1 MLAPYRILDLTDGR
15 GALCGRVLGD
25 LGADVVKVEP
35 PWGDDA
41 RRIGPFYMDDPHPEN
56 SLFWAFNAANKRSV
70 TLDIE
75 SDDSRPLLTRLIES
89 SHFLIES
96 FRPGHVYSLGLNY
109 DAVKQI
115 NPAIIY
121 VSITPFGQDGPYAGY
136 KATDLI
142 GMALSGMMYLTGDTD
157 RPPVRISTPQ
167 FWAIGSASA
176 AAGAMIAN
184 HHRLLTG
191 KGQYVDVSCQ
201 QAVARSLSHAPMI
214 WDMNRM
220 NMQRQ
225 GPFRPVGKINLRINW
240 ECADG
245 YVNFIQPGGHTGGRS
260 MTNLSNWM
268 DEEGVGHP
276 VLRETD
282 WGEIGFGQLSPELVE
297 AMTPP
302 LERFFMSKTK
312 AHLAEQALERRILLF
327 PVHDTKDV
335 FSYPQLLAR
344 DFFREAELPS
354 YTEKPEIMKAIGPF
368 IATGSFRRAPRIG
381 EHNREI
387 YQDEMGLSDEE
398 INRLKEQKVI

>member
-1 MLAPYRILDLTDGR
+1 MLDPYRVLDLTDGR

-25 LGADVVKVEP
+25 LGADVLKVEP

-41 RRIGPFYMDDPHPEN
+41 RRIGPFYRDDPDPEN

-75 SDDSRPLLTRLIES
+75 AEASQRILSKLIKS

-96 FRPGHVYSLGLNY
+96 SSPGRMDSLGLGY
-109 DAVKQI
+109 DVVRQI
-115 NPAIIY
+115 NPDIIY
-121 VSITPFGQDGPYAGY
+121 VSITPFGQDGPYASY

-191 KGQYVDVSCQ
+191 KGQHVDVSCQ

-214 WDMNRM
+214 WDMSRM

-297 AMTPP
+297 EMTPP
-302 LERFFMSKTK
+302 LEHFFMPKTK

-327 PVHDTKDV
+327 PVHDPKDV

-344 DFFREAELPS
+344 NYFRDAELPPMDS
-354 YTEKPEIMKAIGPF
+354 KSETIKTLGPF
-368 IATGSFRRAPRIG
+368 ISTGSFRRAPRIG

-387 YQDEMGLSDEE
+387 YQDEFGLSDEE
-398 INRLKEQKVI
+398 ISRLRRDKTI

>member
-1 MLAPYRILDLTDGR
+1 MLAPYRVLDLTDGR

-25 LGADVVKVEP
+25 LGADVIKVEP

-41 RRIGPFYMDDPHPEN
+41 RRIGPFYNDDPHPEN
-56 SLFWAFNAANKRSV
+56 SLFWAFNAANKRSI

-75 SDDSRPLLTRLIES
+75 SEASRPVLTKIIQS
-89 SHFLIES
+89 SHFFVES
-96 FRPGHVYSLGLNY
+96 SPPGSMDSLNLGYEAVRKLNP
-109 DAVKQI
+109 DL
-115 NPAIIY
+115 IY
-121 VSITPFGQDGPYAGY
+121 VSITPFGQNGPYANY
-136 KATDLI
+136 KAVDLI

-191 KGQYVDVSCQ
+191 KGQFVDVSCQ

-214 WDMNRM
+214 WDMSRM

-260 MTNLSNWM
+260 MSNLSDWM
-268 DEEGVGHP
+268 DEEGMGHP
-276 VLRETD
+276 VLRQTD

-297 AMTPP
+297 EMTPP
-302 LERFFMSKTK
+302 LERFFLSKTK
-312 AHLAEQALERRILLF
+312 IHLAEQALTRRILLF
-327 PVHDTKDV
+327 PVHDPKDV

-344 DFFREAELPS
+344 NYFRDAELPS
-354 YTEKPEIMKAIGPF
+354 YTEERNTIKTLGPF
-368 IATGSFRRAPRIG
+368 IATGAFRSAPRIG
-381 EHNREI
+381 EHNREVL
-387 YQDEMGLSDEE
+387 QDEFGLSSAE
-398 INRLKEQKVI
+398 ISRLQGQEK

>member
-1 MLAPYRILDLTDGR
+1 MLAPYRVLDLTDGR

-41 RRIGPFYMDDPHPEN
+41 RRIGPFYNDDPHPEN
-56 SLFWAFNAANKRSV
+56 SLFWAFNAVNKRSI

-75 SDDSRPLLTRLIES
+75 SEVSRPLLTKLIKSSRFLIES
-89 SHFLIES
+89 SP
-96 FRPGHVYSLGLNY
+96 PGRMNTLGLGY
-109 DAVKQI
+109 DAVKRI
-115 NPAIIY
+115 NPSIIY
-121 VSITPFGQDGPYAGY
+121 VSITPFGQDGPYADY

-214 WDMNRM
+214 WDMSRM

-312 AHLAEQALERRILLF
+312 TDLAEQALERRILLF
-327 PVHDTKDV
+327 PVHDPRDV

-344 DFFREAELPS
+344 DFFRDAKLPPINGES
-354 YTEKPEIMKAIGPF
+354 HTMKNIGPF
-368 IATGSFRRAPRIG
+368 ISTGSFRRAPRIG

-387 YQDEMGLSDEE
+387 LQDELGLSDEE
-398 INRLKEQKVI
+398 ISRLQGQEK

>member
-1 MLAPYRILDLTDGR
+1 MLSPYRVLDLTDGR

-25 LGADVVKVEP
+25 LGADVIKVEP
-35 PWGDDA
+35 PWGDAA
-41 RRIGPFYMDDPHPEN
+41 RRIGPFYNDDPHPEN
-56 SLFWAFNAANKRSV
+56 SLFWAFNAANKRSI

-75 SDDSRPLLTRLIES
+75 AESSRPLLEKLINS
-89 SHFLIES
+89 SHFLLES
-96 FRPGHVYSLGLNY
+96 SQPGRMNTLGLGY
-109 DAVKQI
+109 DAVRNL
-115 NPAIIY
+115 NPEIIY
-121 VSITPFGQDGPYAGY
+121 VSITPFGQHGPYAGY
-136 KATDLI
+136 KAVDLI
-142 GMALSGMMYLTGDTD
+142 GMALSGMMYLTGDRD

-191 KGQYVDVSCQ
+191 KGQYVDASCQ

-214 WDMNRM
+214 WDMSRM

-260 MTNLSNWM
+260 MTNLSDWM
-268 DEEGVGHP
+268 DEEGMGHP
-276 VLRETD
+276 VLRATD

-297 AMTPP
+297 EMTPP

-312 AHLAEQALERRILLF
+312 SHLAEQALTRRILLF

-344 DFFREAELPS
+344 DYFRETRLPP
-354 YTEKPEIMKAIGPF
+354 YTEEGKTMKTLGPF
-368 IATGSFRRAPRIG
+368 IPTGAFRRAPRIG
-381 EHNREI
+381 EHNHQI
-387 YQDEMGLSDEE
+387 LQDEFGLSGEE
-398 INRLKEQKVI
+398 VSFIQGEKK

>member
-1 MLAPYRILDLTDGR
+1 MLSPYRVLDLTDGR

-25 LGADVVKVEP
+25 LGADVIKVEP

-41 RRIGPFYMDDPHPEN
+41 RRIGPFYKDDPHPEN
-56 SLFWAFNAANKRSV
+56 SLFWSFNAANKRSI

-75 SDDSRPLLTRLIES
+75 APDAHPLLNRLIKS

-96 FRPGHVYSLGLNY
+96 SPPGRMDALGLGY
-109 DAVKQI
+109 DAVRRI
-115 NPAIIY
+115 NPEIIY

-136 KATDLI
+136 KAVDLI
-142 GMALSGMMYLTGDTD
+142 GMALSGMMYLTGDRD

-176 AAGAMIAN
+176 AAGALIAN

-191 KGQYVDVSCQ
+191 KGQRVDVSCQ

-214 WDMNRM
+214 WDMSRM

-276 VLRETD
+276 VLRDTD
-282 WGEIGFGQLSPELVE
+282 WGEIGFGQLSPDLVE

-312 AHLAEQALERRILLF
+312 SLLAEQALERRILLF
-327 PVHDTKDV
+327 PVHDPKDV

-344 DFFREAELPS
+344 NYFREAELPS
-354 YTEKPEIMKAIGPF
+354 YTDECTTMKTLGPF
-368 IATGSFRRAPRIG
+368 ISTGSFRRAPRIG

-387 YQDEMGLSDEE
+387 YHNELGLSEE
-398 INRLKEQKVI
+398 ELTLLHRKKVI

>member
-1 MLAPYRILDLTDGR
+1 MLAPYRVLDLTDGR

-41 RRIGPFYMDDPHPEN
+41 RRIGPFYNDDPHPEN
-56 SLFWAFNAANKRSV
+56 SLFWAFNAVNKRSV

-75 SDDSRPLLTRLIES
+75 SEASRPLLARLIES

-96 FRPGHVYSLGLNY
+96 SPPGRMKSLGLDY
-109 DAVKQI
+109 DAVKRI
-115 NPAIIY
+115 NPGLIY
-121 VSITPFGQDGPYAGY
+121 VSITPFGQDGPYASY
-136 KATDLI
+136 KAVDLI

-176 AAGAMIAN
+176 AAGALIAN
-184 HHRLLTG
+184 HHRLITG

-214 WDMNRM
+214 WDMSRM

-268 DEEGVGHP
+268 DEEDVGHT

-312 AHLAEQALERRILLF
+312 THLAEQALERRILLF
-327 PVHDTKDV
+327 PVHDPKDV

-344 DFFREAELPS
+344 DFFRDAELPPIDGES
-354 YTEKPEIMKAIGPF
+354 HTMKTIGPF
-368 IATGSFRRAPRIG
+368 ISTGSFRRAPRIG

-387 YQDEMGLSDEE
+387 YQVEFGLSDKE
-398 INRLKEQKVI
+398 ISLLQGRKK

>member
-1 MLAPYRILDLTDGR
+1 MLAPYRVLDLTDGR

-25 LGADVVKVEP
+25 LGADVIKIEP
-35 PWGDDA
+35 PWGADA
-41 RRIGPFYMDDPHPEN
+41 RRIGPFYKDDPHPEN

-70 TLDIE
+70 TLNVE
-75 SDDSRPLLTRLIES
+75 SEASQSLLTKLIES
-89 SHFLIES
+89 SHFFLES
-96 FRPGHVYSLGLNY
+96 SAPGCMDSLGLGY

-115 NPAIIY
+115 NPSIIY
-121 VSITPFGQDGPYAGY
+121 VSITPFGQEGPYASY

-214 WDMNRM
+214 WDMSRM

-268 DEEGVGHP
+268 DEERVGHP

-302 LERFFMSKTK
+302 LEQFFMSKTK
-312 AHLAEQALERRILLF
+312 SHLAEQALERRILLF
-327 PVHDTKDV
+327 PVHDPKDV

-344 DFFREAELPS
+344 DYFRDAQLPPMDGES
-354 YTEKPEIMKAIGPF
+354 RTIKTLGPF

-387 YQDEMGLSDEE
+387 LHDELGFSDEE
-398 INRLKEQKVI
+398 IPILDRERKK

>member
-1 MLAPYRILDLTDGR
+1 MLAPYRVLDLTDGR

-25 LGADVVKVEP
+25 LGADVLKVEP

-41 RRIGPFYMDDPHPEN
+41 RRIGPFYRDDPDPEN

-70 TLDIE
+70 TLNIE
-75 SDDSRPLLTRLIES
+75 AEASQRILSKLIKS

-96 FRPGHVYSLGLNY
+96 SSPGRMDSLGLGY
-109 DAVKQI
+109 DVVRQI
-115 NPAIIY
+115 NPDIIY
-121 VSITPFGQDGPYAGY
+121 VSITPFGQDGPYADY

-214 WDMNRM
+214 WDMSRM

-297 AMTPP
+297 EMTPP
-302 LERFFMSKTK
+302 LEQFFMSKTK

-327 PVHDTKDV
+327 PVHDPKDV

-344 DFFREAELPS
+344 NYFREAELPPIDGES
-354 YTEKPEIMKAIGPF
+354 KTMKTLGPF
-368 IATGSFRRAPRIG
+368 ISTGSFRRSPRIG

-387 YQDEMGLSDEE
+387 YQDEFGLSDEE
-398 INRLKEQKVI
+398 IAMLKAEKTI

>member
-1 MLAPYRILDLTDGR
+1 MLAPYRVLDLTDGR

-25 LGADVVKVEP
+25 LGADVIKVEP

-41 RRIGPFYMDDPHPEN
+41 RRIGPFYKDAPDPEN
-56 SLFWAFNAANKRSV
+56 SLFWAFNAANKRSI
-70 TLDIE
+70 TLNVE
-75 SDDSRPLLTRLIES
+75 AAASRSALAKLIQS

-96 FRPGHVYSLGLNY
+96 SLPGHMDALGLGY
-109 DAVKQI
+109 DAVTHI
-115 NPAIIY
+115 NPSIIY
-121 VSITPFGQDGPYAGY
+121 VSITPFGQDGPYASY

-191 KGQYVDVSCQ
+191 RGQYVDVSCQ

-214 WDMNRM
+214 WDMSRM

-302 LERFFMSKTK
+302 LEQFFMSKTK
-312 AHLAEQALERRILLF
+312 AHLAEQALE
-327 PVHDTKDV
+327 PSH
-335 FSYPQLLAR
+335 PP
-344 DFFREAELPS
+344 LP
-354 YTEKPEIMKAIGPF
+354 
-368 IATGSFRRAPRIG
+368 RPRP
-381 EHNREI
+381 
-387 YQDEMGLSDEE
+387 
-398 INRLKEQKVI
+398 